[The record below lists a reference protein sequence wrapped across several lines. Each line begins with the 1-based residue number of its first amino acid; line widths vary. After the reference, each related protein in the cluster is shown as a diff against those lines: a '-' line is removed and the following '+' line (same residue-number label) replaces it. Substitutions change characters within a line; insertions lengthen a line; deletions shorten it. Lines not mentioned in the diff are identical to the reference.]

1 MTSAVL
7 LEQLVALHEEHAGA
21 HRQMVAALE
30 ANDLLGLVD
39 ASKRQGS
46 LCSEQGALLADYV
59 ATVVTA
65 MPDIDPAYRQRVV
78 DLARQLREEREEH
91 ETKKRSAG

>member
-7 LEQLVALHEEHAGA
+7 LEQLVALQEEHAGA

-78 DLARQLREEREEH
+78 DLARQLRDEH
-91 ETKKRSAG
+91 ETKQRTAG

>member
-7 LEQLVALHEEHAGA
+7 LEQLVALHAEHAAA

-30 ANDLLGLVD
+30 ANDLLGLVE
-39 ASKRQGS
+39 ASKRQGA
-46 LCSEQGALLADYV
+46 LCSEQGARLADYV

-65 MPDIDPAYRQRVV
+65 MPDIDPAYRQRVNE
-78 DLARQLREEREEH
+78 LARHLREEH
-91 ETKKRSAG
+91 ETRTRTAG